1 MWKKYPEPV
10 VRKCAEILN
19 NLRNGSSLCEERE
32 KLRGD
37 GMTPYMKA
45 QAMYALILWH
55 LQISDMPTKLAF
67 DFILDWREE
76 ILRDGLSA
84 NADIPD
90 DRKMRKVLSRPS
102 LTSSRL
108 WEAQGHEHWTD
119 GLSLLER
126 IYAVHDESVAAHAD
140 ALS

>member
-1 MWKKYPEPV
+1 
-10 VRKCAEILN
+10 
-19 NLRNGSSLCEERE
+19 
-32 KLRGD
+32 
-37 GMTPYMKA
+37 MTRYMKA
-45 QAMYALILWH
+45 QAMYALILYF
-55 LQISDMPTKLAF
+55 LQTSDMPTKLAF

-119 GLSLLER
+119 GLALLER
-126 IYAVHDESVAAHAD
+126 IYAARD
-140 ALS
+140 ALADEKNGGDGL